1 LFEAVWGQGSTRPAF
16 GGRSAFCRH
25 ATPRNRLSAPDTGLV
40 RSPVQQKLAL
50 SLLLILATLR
60 LYNQVRDHP
69 FVDYDDDRYVID
81 NVHVTNGLSWEG
93 TKWAFTSYDE
103 SNWHTSTW
111 LSHMLD
117 CELFHLNR
125 QGHQDSNLLLHVLN
139 VVALF
144 WVLQEVTG
152 CRGRSLMV
160 ATPFASH
167 PPVEAKTDSTIGESS
182 PPTSKY
188 RR

>member
-1 LFEAVWGQGSTRPAF
+1 
-16 GGRSAFCRH
+16 
-25 ATPRNRLSAPDTGLV
+25 
-40 RSPVQQKLAL
+40 VQQKLAL

-125 QGHQDSNLLLHVLN
+125 QRHQDSNLLLHVLN

-144 WVLQEVTG
+144 WVLEEVTG